1 MLTELH
7 KRHEI
12 HYVAFANPAEPEGPQ
27 RAGEYSTQ
35 AYPVTHQV
43 PSRRSAAFA
52 VQARCSNL
60 SQFWIGGADLRL
72 TIEDWRP
79 LLILV
84 HALLT

>member
-1 MLTELH
+1 MWRLE
-7 KRHEI
+7 RSCR
-12 HYVAFANPAEPEGPQ
+12 PA
-27 RAGEYSTQ
+27 
-35 AYPVTHQV
+35 
-43 PSRRSAAFA
+43 AAFA